1 MKLSKLIPLL
11 MIMTLCFTA
20 CSSGSLP
27 FVPVPEQTT
36 KSTEKPSGASIIP
49 EKTTEASV
57 PVTTAQI
64 QTAEDQTQP
73 TEDQTQPA
81 QVVPALPMLSVPAVQ
96 EKTVAIAEGEG
107 GEYRGEAAQIQKY
120 DGKMTKSGQ
129 KDTYKLKAGESGLY
143 RFEFSGLVSG
153 FTVTLAVYDQA
164 DYRLDIA
171 YGCSNNDGL
180 SLMLEK
186 DKTYR
191 IELEAYD
198 GTGSYTLSIG
208 QQKKTVDLSG
218 YNVLQDAIEFT
229 DQQIN
234 YQYVPEEDGVY
245 TFTVAQVK
253 NGVTVTIALYDE
265 LGYRLD
271 INYSLGRDEAFTA
284 TLEKGKTYLYQ
295 IIQYGDP
302 GSFTINI
309 GGQKPVTEIP
319 GEGISVLTD
328 SIRYEQQE
336 NLYSFQP
343 KVSGLYRFEIRQIK
357 SGNSVAMLIQD
368 EDGYQLDHIYGV
380 GTGDGLAIVLEG
392 GRKYLFK
399 VIQNNG
405 YDQYTMLVG
414 CPKALAE
421 INGSVYGGV
430 EDSIQFTSQANSY
443 RYIPAVSGTHWFC
456 ITDADNGMGLTIR
469 ILDEDGMTVDT
480 DYGLRKGEYYRI
492 DLEKGKACT
501 FELVYYDAV
510 GDYAMTVMTTEP

>member
-1 MKLSKLIPLL
+1 MKLSKLIPIF
-11 MIMTLCFTA
+11 MIMILCFSG

-36 KSTEKPSGASIIP
+36 KNAEKPSGASIIP
-49 EKTTEASV
+49 EKTTEATIPATAA
-57 PVTTAQI
+57 PV
-64 QTAEDQTQP
+64 QTAE
-73 TEDQTQPA
+73 EQTQPA
-81 QVVPALPMLSVPAVQ
+81 QVVPALPLLSVPAVQ
-96 EKTVAIAEGEG
+96 EKTVAIAESEG
-107 GEYRGEAAQIQKY
+107 GVYQAEAAQIIKY

-129 KDTYKLKAGESGLY
+129 KDTYKLKAGENGLY

-153 FTVTLAVYDQA
+153 FLVTLAVYDQA

-171 YGCSNNDGL
+171 YGCSNSDGL

-208 QQKKTVDLSG
+208 QQKKTADLSG
-218 YNVLQDAIEFT
+218 CNVLQDAIEFT

-234 YQYVPEEDGVY
+234 YQYIPEEDGVY
-245 TFTVAQVK
+245 TFTVAHVK

-271 INYSLGRDEAFTA
+271 INYGLGRDEAFTA

-328 SIRYEQQE
+328 SIQYEQQE

-343 KVSGLYRFEIRQIK
+343 KVSGPYRFEIRQIK

-380 GTGDGLAIVLEG
+380 GVGDGLDIVLEG
-392 GRKYLFK
+392 GRRYLFK

-405 YDQYTMLVG
+405 FDQYTMLVG
-414 CPKALAE
+414 CPKTLAE
-421 INGSVYGGV
+421 IDGSVYGGV

-456 ITDADNGMGLTIR
+456 VTDADNGMGLTLR
-469 ILDEDGMTVDT
+469 ILDEDGVTLDT
-480 DYGLRKGEYYRI
+480 CYGLRKGENYKI
-492 DLEKGKACT
+492 DLEQGKACS
-501 FELVYYDAV
+501 FELVYYDAA
-510 GDYAMTVMTTEP
+510 GSYSLTVMTTEP